1 MRILMLEQNRE
12 FTQIVRELLEKEGY
26 DVDILQESP
35 LVPDY
40 LKHENCD
47 LMILNAALPD
57 NGCQPVRRAGT
68 QLNELCFGDTTLL
81 LSSATLQCGQQKIR
95 LTAKE
100 FQIMRLLMQNP
111 NHNLSKELILSYV
124 WGYETNATENHV
136 EVYIGFL
143 RKKLA
148 QIGSCIRIVSI
159 RKLGYHLMCEASGS
173 EPQRI

>member
-12 FTQIVRELLEKEGY
+12 FAQTVQKLLEKEGY
-26 DVDILQESP
+26 AVDILQESP

-40 LKHENCD
+40 LQQEGCD

-57 NGCQPVRRAGT
+57 NCCPPHRTGSA
-68 QLNELCFGDTTLL
+68 LNELCFADTTLD
-81 LSSATLQCGQQKIR
+81 LSSATLLCGPQKVR

-100 FQIMRLLMQNP
+100 FHVMRLLMQNP
-111 NHNLSKELILSYV
+111 NHNLSKEMILSYV
-124 WGYETNATENHV
+124 WGYESNATENHV
-136 EVYIGFL
+136 EVYIRFL

-159 RKLGYHLMCEASGS
+159 RKLGYHLEAGACT
-173 EPQRI
+173 P